1 MEQIQFKEILE
12 GAMHGNHSDIEK
24 ILKLYRRL
32 IDGNSYLNGK
42 LDEDLRQ
49 YITMHIIK
57 NISKFKI

>member
-1 MEQIQFKEILE
+1 MDQTKFKEILE
-12 GAMHGNHSDIEK
+12 GAIHGNQSDIEK
-24 ILKLYRRL
+24 ILRLYRRL